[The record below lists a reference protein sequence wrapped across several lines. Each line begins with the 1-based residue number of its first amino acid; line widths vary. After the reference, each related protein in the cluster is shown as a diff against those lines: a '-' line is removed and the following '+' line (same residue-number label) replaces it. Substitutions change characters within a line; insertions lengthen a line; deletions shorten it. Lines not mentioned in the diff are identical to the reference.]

1 MKYKLTDIS
10 KRYGGSRVRR
20 IVATKDFVLQN
31 GQIIKAGS
39 LGGWV
44 EGEHNLSQDG
54 KCWIADDAMVLMN
67 ASVSDDVYVS
77 RNAVVYDN
85 AKIRDRVIITD
96 NAEVFQNANVYD
108 DAQILGG
115 SRVYGS
121 SEIHGKAQITDRARC
136 YQQAWVY
143 GDTFVTG
150 NANITDKTTLSPV
163 TLQGLRYTVTI
174 MDAHISFDCES
185 HSVQDWRNM
194 TTRDIIAM
202 DGKEAAAFD
211 KQYRPMITSIL
222 ESVRPNYK
230 GNV

>member
-1 MKYKLTDIS
+1 VKYKLTETT
-10 KRYGGSRVRR
+10 KRYGGSHVRR
-20 IVATKDFVLQN
+20 IVAAKDFVLQN
-31 GQIIKAGS
+31 GKTVKAGS

-54 KCWIADDAMVLMN
+54 KCWIDDDAMVLMN
-67 ASVSDDVYVS
+67 ASVSDDVYVFH
-77 RNAVVYDN
+77 NAVIYND
-85 AKIRDRVIITD
+85 AKIRDGAIVCD
-96 NAEVFQNANVYD
+96 NAEVFQNANVYGN
-108 DAQILGG
+108 AQILGD

-121 SEIHGKAQITDRARC
+121 AEIHGNAQITDRARC

-143 GDTFVTG
+143 GDIFVTG

-185 HSVQDWRNM
+185 HSVQDWRKM